1 LYRSYNS
8 YLSRTLL
15 IDPTDLQK
23 NVYKKIETLSKVVI
37 QNLRIGVKI
46 CDVYKKAKQFVE

>member
-1 LYRSYNS
+1 
-8 YLSRTLL
+8 LSRTLL

-23 NVYKKIETLSKVVI
+23 NIYKKIETLSKVVI